1 MHPMRDVKPGQKV
14 RNKVT
19 GDTGVVASN
28 AQGEAQFRL
37 SPPVLADP
45 EEAQKQAD
53 RLRGTT
59 PSNMQPWGDWEPV
72 VDPALEAD
80 PFAAKALS

>member
-28 AQGEAQFRL
+28 FATEAQFRL
-37 SPPVLADP
+37 EIVDP
-45 EEAQKQAD
+45 RPD
-53 RLRGTT
+53 TL

-80 PFAAKALS
+80 PFAAKVLS